1 MASCRKFLA
10 PFVASASL
18 FAVLLSPTS
27 LCAQVNASSDTK
39 GIQGPELQIP
49 AGTILPVA
57 LIHGFSSKNAKA
69 NQPIAAR
76 VMQDI
81 PLAASSK
88 IPTGAKIFGTV
99 LSTEPAAH
107 HGTARI
113 TFRLDRLQIG
123 NKSFPVITNL
133 RAIAGFV
140 EVQFAQTPETSP
152 GFGTPWPWVTTRQI
166 GDDEV
171 YGVGGPVTDRNGQ
184 KVGHGVFGG
193 VLVRVRTPEGGDC
206 RGAMDSDDRLQAL
219 WVFSSDACGV
229 YGMDGVKILHAG
241 RSEPVGEITLQ
252 ADQRDVVVR
261 GGDALLLRVD
271 R

>member
-1 MASCRKFLA
+1 MARSRKFLT
-10 PFVASASL
+10 FLMASAAPL
-18 FAVLLSPTS
+18 VGLLSPPS
-27 LCAQVNASSDTK
+27 LRAQVTTGGNNKD
-39 GIQGPELQIP
+39 IREPEVQIP
-49 AGTILPVA
+49 AGTLLPVA
-57 LIHGFSSKNAKA
+57 LMHGLSSRNAK
-69 NQPIAAR
+69 PGKSLVAR
-76 VMQDI
+76 VMQDV
-81 PLAASSK
+81 PLTATSK
-88 IPTGAKIFGTV
+88 IPAGAKISGTI
-99 LSTEPAAH
+99 LSTGPAAN
-107 HGTARI
+107 HGPAQI
-113 TFRLDRLQIG
+113 TFRLDRLQIR
-123 NKSFPVITNL
+123 NRSFPVITNL

-152 GFGTPWPWVTTRQI
+152 GFGTPSPWVTTKQI

-184 KVGHGVFGG
+184 TVGHGVFGG
-193 VLVRVRTPEGGDC
+193 VLVHVRAPDGGTC

-229 YGMDGVKILHAG
+229 YGKDGVKILHAG

-261 GGDALLLRVD
+261 AGDALLLRVD